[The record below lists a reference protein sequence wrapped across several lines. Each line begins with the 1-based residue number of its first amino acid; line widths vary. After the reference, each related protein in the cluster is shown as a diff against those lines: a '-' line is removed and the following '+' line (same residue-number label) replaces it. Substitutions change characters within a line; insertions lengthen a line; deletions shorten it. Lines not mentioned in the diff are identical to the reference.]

1 MDYIE
6 KNKSLSLCVTS
17 QSSSKGI
24 EKCDSDSER
33 ENTGVLVQKIDKCV
47 HSTGNLDILRSLNI
61 EETQTL

>member
-1 MDYIE
+1 MEYIE

-17 QSSSKGI
+17 QSSRVGI

-33 ENTGVLVQKIDKCV
+33 EDTGIVVQKIDECV
-47 HSTGNLDILRSLNI
+47 HKTGNLDILRSLNI

>member
-17 QSSSKGI
+17 QSSRKGI

-33 ENTGVLVQKIDKCV
+33 ENTGVVVQKIDKCV